1 MTETTEPG
9 QVDARL
15 GERER
20 VRSLER
26 AQLRRLR
33 LSSWLEAS
41 SLLVLVLVAVPLK
54 HLLGQPLAVRI
65 VGPLHGLAFL
75 FYVWTVIETVS
86 GARWSKREIARV
98 VLVAFLP
105 FGGFTNRALLDRKE
119 AALDA

>member
-9 QVDARL
+9 QGDARL
-15 GERER
+15 GERE
-20 VRSLER
+20 RSLER

-33 LSSWLEAS
+33 LSSWLEAT
-41 SLLVLVLVAVPLK
+41 SLLVLVLIAVPLK

-86 GARWSKREIARV
+86 GARWSNGEIARV
-98 VLVAFLP
+98 VLAAFLP
-105 FGGFTNRALLDRKE
+105 FGGFTNRPLLDRKE